1 MKPSVKIIFKT
12 VDEYFSTLSGDSL
25 QKMEVLRNIIRQEVP
40 EAVEAISYNMP
51 AFRYKGI
58 LCYYAA
64 HREHIGFYPSSVEV
78 LTAFKGELAG
88 YKTSKGTVQF
98 PLGKEIPEELVRKI
112 IRYRMDQKTGGRT

>member
-1 MKPSVKIIFKT
+1 M
-12 VDEYFSTLSGDSL
+12 
-25 QKMEVLRNIIRQEVP
+25 MESLRNIIRQEAP
-40 EAVEAISYNMP
+40 GAVEAISYNMP

-64 HREHIGFYPSSVEV
+64 HREHIGFYPASGEV
-78 LTAFKGELAG
+78 LTAFKDELAG

>member
-1 MKPSVKIIFKT
+1 MKPSVKVIFKT

-25 QKMEVLRNIIRQEVP
+25 QKMKVLRKIISQEVP

-64 HREHIGFYPSSVEV
+64 HREHIGFYPASGEAIQ
-78 LTAFKGELAG
+78 AFKDELAH

-98 PLGKEIPEELVRKI
+98 PLGNEIPEELVRKI
-112 IRYRMDQKTGGRT
+112 IRYRVRQKAGRRT